1 MATTLSTYGGLAL
14 LFIIPVWA
22 AFNQWISN
30 PKNEILKNG
39 SQATGYLLA
48 ICLFILIF
56 IFCVWAPIR
65 QGILG
70 MFSSELNN
78 TQNLVQAL
86 ENIRISLD
94 NKKYNEQIVS
104 KTMQPQIIESIIQ
117 EYMTNSEEQTNILL
131 LPKNMF
137 VADEIEKLAILK
149 DKNIITYAEFIKQ
162 KKNF

>member
-1 MATTLSTYGGLAL
+1 M
-14 LFIIPVWA
+14 
-22 AFNQWISN
+22 
-30 PKNEILKNG
+30 
-39 SQATGYLLA
+39 
-48 ICLFILIF
+48 
-56 IFCVWAPIR
+56 R
-65 QGILG
+65 
-70 MFSSELNN
+70 
-78 TQNLVQAL
+78 AL

-162 KKNF
+162 KEKLFRLNANKKEAIYFIASFLLNHIQNDSIPT